1 MKANIHS
8 RETRIYLG
16 CLFLLPLFGG
26 LALLYRSGS
35 GIPSQLLPPCVFH
48 TLTGFSCPGCGC
60 TRAVTAL
67 LQGDLLLSLRH
78 NPAILYCAAIYLLYL
93 LSHTAAFLFS
103 WITRLKKT
111 PSEGTCNTKKLL
123 SQKRERSLFCL
134 PGRIHGMKARPVY
147 LYLLTYIFVIFG
159 VLRFFTELWQRV
171 QE

>member
-1 MKANIHS
+1 MKANIRS

-134 PGRIHGMKARPVY
+134 PSRIHGMKARPVY